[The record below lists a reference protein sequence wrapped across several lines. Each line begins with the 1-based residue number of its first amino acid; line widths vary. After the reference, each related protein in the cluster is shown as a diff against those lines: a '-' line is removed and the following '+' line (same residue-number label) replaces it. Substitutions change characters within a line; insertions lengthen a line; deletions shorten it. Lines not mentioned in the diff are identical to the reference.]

1 MKNLKISFLLLSP
14 VILSRYTTIDSILI
28 ARYFDKLRKL
38 GKIGNDFVKTE
49 DFIPEIS
56 KFIQVK
62 NGTLSGSIWY
72 VGKEAK
78 VSPSNAMLVKTKDR
92 EHMFKYTGKIRDN
105 EGSGEY
111 KHYRFGFE
119 ALDIKEIYF
128 YVSGDK
134 ETIEDLLMDLKGVGK
149 KITVGFGLIDK
160 IKVEETDEDK
170 SFIIKGQASRPLPCR
185 NWNLESDRVMFYN
198 AYPPYYD
205 KKDKVPCYMPPTSL
219 IEYEPVENNR
229 NYISL
234 KEQDY
239 IYPAEFAYNAV
250 KKVLP
255 KHDYPQI
262 LEAKTCSA
270 CGKVHDR
277 GVKLK
282 DAFNPAS
289 SNDYAF
295 LEKGDFIC
303 EYCDWSVKSKA
314 QNYLGYLLIEQN
326 RHKHIQGKNMEGE
339 NDKEKQDIRTQLF
352 SNLDELTP
360 PFYIGIK
367 STEKQQHVVFKSTV
381 SISNALIPIQYGNN
395 TYVID
400 VELFNM
406 AIEELKRLIKETG
419 ISKIFWI
426 NQEIISGQAFHL
438 PAKDDTPKN
447 RELLNDFY
455 KKYDRSIRV
464 FLNRA
469 VITEEDV
476 KKRKAK
482 KSK

>member
-1 MKNLKISFLLLSP
+1 MHNLKITVGLSSP
-14 VILSRYTTIDSILI
+14 VILPRYTTIDSILI
-28 ARYFDKLRKL
+28 ALYFAKLRKL
-38 GKIGNDFVKTE
+38 GKIGNDFIRTE

-62 NGTLSGSIWY
+62 NGALSGSIWY
-72 VGKEAK
+72 VGKEAT

-92 EHMFKYTGKIRDN
+92 EHMLKYTGKIQDN
-105 EGSGEY
+105 DGSGEY
-111 KHYRFGFE
+111 KLYRFGFE
-119 ALDIKEIYF
+119 ALNIKEIYF
-128 YVSGDK
+128 YVWGDK
-134 ETIEDLLMDLKGVGK
+134 EIIEDLLKNLKGIGK
-149 KITVGFGLIDK
+149 KNSVGFGLIDK

-239 IYPAEFAYNAV
+239 IYPTEFAYNAV
-250 KKVLP
+250 KEVLP
-255 KHDYPQI
+255 KPDYPQMI
-262 LEAKTCSA
+262 EAKICSA
-270 CGKVHDR
+270 CGKVHER
-277 GVKLK
+277 GVKLTDVFK
-282 DAFNPAS
+282 PAS
-289 SNDYAF
+289 NNDYAF

-303 EYCDWSVKSKA
+303 EYCDWSVKSDA
-314 QNYLGYLLIEQN
+314 QNYLGYLLIAQN

-339 NDKEKQDIRTQLF
+339 NDKEKQEIRAQLF
-352 SNLDELTP
+352 SNLDEQTP

-367 STEKQQHVVFKSTV
+367 STKNQQHVVFKSTV
-381 SISNALIPIQYGNN
+381 SISNALIPIQYGND

-400 VELFNM
+400 VELFNR
-406 AIEELKRLIKETG
+406 AIDELKKLIKETG

-426 NQEIISGQAFHL
+426 NQEIISGPVFHL
-438 PAKDDTPKN
+438 PAENDTPKN

-469 VITEEDV
+469 VITEEDI
-476 KKRKAK
+476 KKRKIK